1 MISQQPPRNDACR
14 SRRARWMAQAQTGHR
29 EAYRSLLD
37 DLGPSLMAYV
47 QRRLRNAQDV
57 DDVYQEI
64 LLAIH
69 VSRHTYE
76 PGRPVEPW
84 VFAIAAHVLA
94 RHWRRS
100 QGRAR
105 REVLVDVPPA
115 EQTRTAGPSRIEVRQ
130 ALARLPGRQREAL
143 ELLRLAGL
151 PVAVAANRA
160 GTTVGALR
168 VRAHRASKTLRV
180 LLFA

>member
-1 MISQQPPRNDACR
+1 MMSRQPPRNDACR
-14 SRRARWMAQAQTGHR
+14 SWRARWMAQAQAGDR

-37 DLGPSLMAYV
+37 DLGPSVMVYV
-47 QRRLRNAQDV
+47 QRRLRNAQEV

-69 VSRHTYE
+69 ASRHTYE

-84 VFAIAAHVLA
+84 AFAIAAHVLA

-100 QGRAR
+100 QLRLR
-105 REVLVDVPPA
+105 REVLVEVPP
-115 EQTRTAGPSRIEVRQ
+115 EKQTTTAGPSRAEVSQ
-130 ALARLPGRQREAL
+130 ALTRLPWGQRQAL
-143 ELLRLAGL
+143 ELLRFARI
-151 PVAVAANRA
+151 PVDVAASRA

-168 VRAHRASKTLRV
+168 VRAHRADKTLRG
-180 LLFA
+180 LLCG